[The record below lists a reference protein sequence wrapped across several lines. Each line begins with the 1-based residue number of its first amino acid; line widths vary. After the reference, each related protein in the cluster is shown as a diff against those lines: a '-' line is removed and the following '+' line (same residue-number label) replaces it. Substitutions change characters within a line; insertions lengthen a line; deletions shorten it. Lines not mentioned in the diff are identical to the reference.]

1 MTLIL
6 YAFTIMRFDLRLK
19 APVYIPLAGLKD
31 FGRLVCALE
40 RAPMPSFALTV
51 GGKQVL
57 AAQLD
62 VMNGR
67 PVIYTAEV
75 EVGGNSQYLA
85 YRVSNGVEEVVL
97 ADSVGN
103 PTFVY
108 SPILNVEKFPPA
120 LAKAAKVEKGMGYTV
135 IKLKDMASL
144 AKVAAYKTLYEEAPL
159 PLFLAKQQKKAATII
174 GTTMSVNEN
183 DSLSYFYY
191 VLLESE
197 PAEPFLR
204 YASQRPE
211 QPAFCT
217 SLDEHG
223 YIYLKVIRLAAG
235 HPLVKAYGD

>member
-75 EVGGNSQYLA
+75 EVGNSQYLA

-120 LAKAAKVEKGMGYTV
+120 LAKAAKVEKGTGYTV

-159 PLFLAKQQKKAATII
+159 PLFLAKQQKKATTII
-174 GTTMSVNEN
+174 GTTMNVNEN

>member
-6 YAFTIMRFDLRLK
+6 YALTIKRFNLRLK
-19 APVYIPLAGLKD
+19 APVYISLAGLKD

-40 RAPMPSFALTV
+40 RAPIPSFALTV

-62 VMNGR
+62 IMNGR
-67 PVIYTAEV
+67 PVIYFAEA
-75 EVGGNSQYLA
+75 EVGGSQYLA
-85 YRVSNGVEEVVL
+85 YRASNGMEEVML
-97 ADSVGN
+97 ADYVGN

-108 SPILNVEKFPPA
+108 SPILNVERFPPA
-120 LAKAAKVEKGMGYTV
+120 LAKFGKPEKGTGYTA

-144 AKVAAYKTLYEEAPL
+144 AKVAAYKTIYEEAPL
-159 PLFLAKQQKKAATII
+159 PLFLMRQHDNLTII
-174 GTTMSVNEN
+174 GTIMSVSEN

-191 VLLESE
+191 VSLASE
-197 PAEPFLR
+197 PTGPFLR

-211 QPAFCT
+211 QPGFCS

-223 YIYLKVIRLAAG
+223 YIYLKVIKLSAN
-235 HPLVKAYGD
+235 HPLVKAYA